1 MEYEIPFIQV
11 LNNDHNNE
19 QSILCRAS
27 RHQMGNTYSPEK

>member
-19 QSILCRAS
+19 QSILHVQGLAAS
-27 RHQMGNTYSPEK
+27 NGKYI